1 MSIGPRIRRTE
12 ALALAHEAM
21 ERMRPT
27 VARVEIAGSVRRRQ
41 KTVGDIELVAEPHFN
56 GDLFGGETPVTEPVR
71 AALHE
76 LGTWVRGGQRMM
88 QVTDLL
94 GREGVRLDLNLVH
107 PPAQWGSILAIRTG
121 PYQLG
126 QYCMTAMRPRGYRHR
141 DGHAVRIDTGELV
154 PTPEEE
160 DFFRLAG
167 VPCLPPERREAQAA
181 ELARRAFR

>member
-1 MSIGPRIRRTE
+1 MSFGPRIPRAE
-12 ALALAHEAM
+12 ALALAHEVM
-21 ERMRPT
+21 ERLRPT
-27 VARVEIAGSVRRRQ
+27 VARVQIAGSVRRRQ

-71 AALHE
+71 AALRE
-76 LGTWVRGGQRMM
+76 LGTWVKGGERMM

-94 GREGVRLDLNLVH
+94 GREGVRLDLYLAH
-107 PPAQWGSILAIRTG
+107 PPAQWGSTLAIRTG
-121 PYQLG
+121 PADLG

-141 DGHAVRIDTGELV
+141 DGQAVRIDTGELV

-167 VPCLPPERREAQAA
+167 VPCLPPERRDAQA
-181 ELARRAFR
+181 RRLIE